1 MGLGTCWVSF
11 TKLAFQYSRRWR
23 KRLGITGPYQFIT
36 SMAVGFPVGQPD
48 AMVARPA
55 APVDWWE
62 GGTMKV
68 VRQHQESPCSSRSDT
83 SPATTTRPT
92 PAPT

>member
-11 TKLAFQYSRRWR
+11 TKLAFQYSRRCR

-68 VRQHQESPCSSRSDT
+68 VR
-83 SPATTTRPT
+83 
-92 PAPT
+92 